1 LGHVPAQPAT
11 VSNWRLPTSYLRT
24 HEEHLQGLA
33 ANWWIEHLRDYNKW
47 VGKSPTEILNEVKQ
61 VPGGWASVFPH
72 NLPLFAHQ
80 VRNFFNVE
88 PTSLTLLPRDDSNKY
103 LREVRKRFEAWGFVD
118 TAKGILALSNDVYR
132 DQSNR
137 IWYQMSAGATI
148 YHWGGEPTWDVVDA
162 TFSNFV
168 RKQDGVPVFKLIS
181 PDGTGGSAETIIKNR
196 RRFTI
201 GAPNELVPVRER
213 VVTDYHHQGS
223 YNFSETVEAGLPAH
237 EKHDVWPHKK
247 WPREYLNPADR
258 FSPLASRRFPA
269 RIGDRVVGYERGL
282 EPYEFDSTRPD
293 AFILRPQGK
302 ITYTD
307 PLAELM
313 AKRYPP
319 NHPGSLERVKLLE
332 LMFHKTS
339 RPKKLLARIEARR
352 DKAAQDFYAILDPKT
367 VLRLIQILRGRP
379 QGGPRDVGSR

>member
-1 LGHVPAQPAT
+1 MH
-11 VSNWRLPTSYLRT
+11 
-24 HEEHLQGLA
+24 
-33 ANWWIEHLRDYNKW
+33 IDKLRDYNEW
-47 VGKSPTEILNEVKQ
+47 IGKTSEEIINAVKQ

-72 NLPLFAHQ
+72 SLPIFAHQ

-88 PTSLTLLPRDDSNKY
+88 PTSLALLPRDDSNKY
-103 LREVRKRFEAWGFVD
+103 VKEARKRFEDWGFVD

-137 IWYQMSAGATI
+137 IWYQMSAGGTI

-181 PDGTGGSAETIIKNR
+181 PDGTGGSVETIIKNP

-201 GAPNELVPVRER
+201 GAPNELVPVRDR
-213 VVTDYHHQGS
+213 VVPDYHHQGS

-247 WPREYLNPADR
+247 WPQEYLNPADR
-258 FSPLASRRFPA
+258 FSLASRRFLA
-269 RIGDRVVGYERGL
+269 RIRGRLVGYEKGM
-282 EPYEFDSTRPD
+282 EPFEFDTTRPD
-293 AFILRPQGK
+293 GPQGK
-302 ITYTD
+302 ITTTD

-319 NHPGSLERVKLLE
+319 NHPGSLERVKGLE
-332 LMFHKTS
+332 LLFHKTFK
-339 RPKKLLARIEARR
+339 PKKLLARIEARR
-352 DKAAQDFYAILDPKT
+352 DKAAQDFHAILDPKT

-379 QGGPRDVGSR
+379 QGGPQDVGI